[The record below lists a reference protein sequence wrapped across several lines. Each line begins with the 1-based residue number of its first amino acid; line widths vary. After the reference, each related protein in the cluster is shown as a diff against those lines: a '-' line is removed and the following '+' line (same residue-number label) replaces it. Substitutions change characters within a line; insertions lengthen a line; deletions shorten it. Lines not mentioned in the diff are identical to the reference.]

1 VSAGLAAAQCGEA
14 LPASGDGWQVGV
26 EEHETLE
33 GVRRCSVASLLRDA
47 ARTDVLEEATWERV
61 RQELR
66 GRCCGVL
73 PGLLPASREAFV
85 VVFPLDRGDF
95 SRILEAA
102 RRTAETGAQRA
113 AEELA
118 QAARSLGALT
128 SVPSQ
133 RLYRGAPPL
142 PEASPRA
149 RLDHRVGVEGDGYL
163 AMPAADALG
172 ALELGGRAPRPRDGV
187 FPLPPYATP
196 GSWVVVRRGVLSAPG
211 IVLTGVQAA
220 YSHQEGIGAEQLISY
235 LGTAAAALRPEQ
247 SR

>member
-1 VSAGLAAAQCGEA
+1 MTGCE
-14 LPASGDGWQVGV
+14 VGV
-26 EEHETLE
+26 EEDEALQ
-33 GVRRCSVASLLRDA
+33 GMRRWSVASLLRDA
-47 ARTDVLEEATWERV
+47 AHTDVLEERTWEQV

-66 GRCCGVL
+66 DRSCGVL
-73 PGLLPASREAFV
+73 PGLLPPSCEAFV
-85 VVFPLDRGDF
+85 VVFPLDRGEF
-95 SRILEAA
+95 GRMLEAA
-102 RRTAETGAQRA
+102 RQTAETGTQQA

-133 RLYRGAPPL
+133 RLYRGVPPL
-142 PEASPRA
+142 PGASPRA
-149 RLDHRVGVEGDGYL
+149 RLDHRVGMEGDGYL
-163 AMPAADALG
+163 AMPAAEALG

-187 FPLPPYATP
+187 FPLPPYASP

-220 YSHQEGIGAEQLISY
+220 YSHREGIGAEQLISY
-235 LGTAAAALRPEQ
+235 LGTAAAALHPEP